1 MAANKLIP
9 SVVTGNTVVV
19 KPSPYTPLSTAMLS
33 EMAVEAFPA
42 VSLHATHSGHSC
54 CTYGQQC
61 FSLCGNAMHFIRV

>member
-33 EMAVEAFPA
+33 SMAVEAFPA
-42 VSLHATHSGHSC
+42 VSLQAAQSGHSC
-54 CTYGQQC
+54 CSYAQHC
-61 FSLCGNAMHFIRV
+61 FSPYGNALYFNRG